1 VSGLGRM
8 CSRLVVTTAHHCSTF
23 LKLRLEHLIDIIL
36 DIIGQPALS
45 ASRRCGS
52 WFLMC
57 SLGVAPVLMQTGAL
71 GASML
76 TLAHPD
82 GLFFLGWLVPALS
95 SSNQRLCSKKSPPN
109 EPKPN
114 QNGVRTQPRP
124 SPAGPSR
131 GNPRPP
137 HILRCIL
144 SRARVRGIL
153 REIASLSL
161 LSFFLSSFF
170 SPLLPLA

>member
-1 VSGLGRM
+1 M

-23 LKLRLEHLIDIIL
+23 LKLRLENLIDIIL

-114 QNGVRTQPRP
+114 QTGVRSQSPFPSRTITGEPPSSAHLAVHSLTSPCAWDLERDSIALPPLLLFILLLLPP
-124 SPAGPSR
+124 SPSR
-131 GNPRPP
+131 
-137 HILRCIL
+137 
-144 SRARVRGIL
+144 
-153 REIASLSL
+153 
-161 LSFFLSSFF
+161 
-170 SPLLPLA
+170 